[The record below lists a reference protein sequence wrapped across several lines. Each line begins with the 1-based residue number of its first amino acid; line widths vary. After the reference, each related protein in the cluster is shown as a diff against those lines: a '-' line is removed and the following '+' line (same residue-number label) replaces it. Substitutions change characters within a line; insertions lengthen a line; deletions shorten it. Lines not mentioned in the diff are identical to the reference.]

1 MQCFPSNGVDIVI
14 SLRILTFLHILLLH
28 ILPLVTLRQKMYAA
42 CSYLHVAN
50 HLGRERF
57 MEIAC
62 SPCLHCHKA
71 VSRTSSSTFLSDVTV
86 LHNCHDSLPR
96 HQCHLPSSSII
107 FHWFWKWL
115 HGTIFCCDKFC
126 VFAEFQEVS
135 EKLDDS
141 DVLPALEPTE
151 DACLKMCSKVSL
163 EICRSEVNHNVLH
176 KSNRYESWHAEL

>member
-1 MQCFPSNGVDIVI
+1 MCLCNVF
-14 SLRILTFLHILLLH
+14 LRMVLTLLSVWEFELSSILYFFTFYLSWLFA
-28 ILPLVTLRQKMYAA
+28 QKMYAA
-42 CSYLHVAN
+42 YSYLHVAID
-50 HLGRERF
+50 LGRERF

-62 SPCLHCHKA
+62 SPCLHKA
-71 VSRTSSSTFLSDVTV
+71 VSRTSSSTFFSWWCYSSTQLSWQSRETSV
-86 LHNCHDSLPR
+86 L
-96 HQCHLPSSSII
+96 SSII
-107 FHWFWKWL
+107 FHRFWKWL
-115 HGTIFCCDKFC
+115 HGTIFCCDKVC

-176 KSNRYESWHAEL
+176 KSNRYEWWHAEV